1 MKDKIFVGCIALSL
15 AVHLTVSAVFLSL
28 QVTPWSQAA
37 VLKVR
42 FADLTARAG
51 GGRQPGV
58 AAGVKRALLGM
69 QKNIPPVKPSPPK
82 NSEAEYSSSAATR
95 SSAAPIRAETKPAE
109 PPENPGKELS
119 PALIAAR
126 SIPALQR
133 SSATSKTPGRN
144 LRKIPGAAISSNT
157 EEELS
162 SRVFLAAQS
171 ATGGGLSVL
180 SRTDAAVAAGSS
192 LDAVLIE
199 ATPISGENSP
209 PIYPRTARRR
219 GWEGKVRLRV
229 RVAETGRVLAVRV
242 DRSSGHGLLDH
253 AALDAVRNWRFQAAH
268 LGDRS
273 VETEVMVP
281 IRFELR

>member
-15 AVHLTVSAVFLSL
+15 AAHLTVSAVFLSL
-28 QVTPWSQAA
+28 QVTPRSQAA

-42 FADLTARAG
+42 FADLAARAG
-51 GGRQPGV
+51 GGRQPGA

-69 QKNIPPVKPSPPK
+69 QKNIPPVKPPPPK
-82 NSEAEYSSSAATR
+82 NSEAERSLSAATR
-95 SSAAPIRAETKPAE
+95 PSAAPIRAETKPAE

-119 PALIAAR
+119 PTPIAAR

-171 ATGGGLSVL
+171 ATRGGLSVL
-180 SRTDAAVAAGSS
+180 SGTDAAASS
-192 LDAVLIE
+192 PLDAMLIE

-219 GWEGKVRLRV
+219 GWEGEVRLRL
-229 RVAETGRVLAVRV
+229 RIAETGRVLAVRV

-253 AALDAVRNWRFQAAH
+253 AALEAVRNWRFQAAH